1 MTLGWPEAVA
11 RLAGERTRA
20 VTLAGLLK
28 KHGNEA
34 QRDRGALLYT
44 EAKAEIDAVVA
55 GLLVALD
62 QRGGLAAL
70 ADLEARLRRAVE
82 RVKALADH
90 VEPLLPDRVG
100 QKAGIGDILAK
111 TVEALL
117 APLVEAVRALWQA
130 RREDKAL
137 EREDEVLKLA
147 TIRTQLEG
155 TRWPD
160 FAAITA
166 AP

>member
-11 RLAGERTRA
+11 RLAGARTQA

-44 EAKAEIDAVVA
+44 EAKAESDAVLA

-62 QRGGLAAL
+62 QRRGPAAL
-70 ADLEARLRRAVE
+70 PDLEARLRRAVE
-82 RVKALADH
+82 GVKALADH
-90 VEPLLPDRVG
+90 IGPLLPDQAG
-100 QKAGIGDILAK
+100 QKAGVGDLLAN

-117 APLVEAVRALWQA
+117 APLVEAVSTLWQA
-130 RREDKAL
+130 RREDDAL
-137 EREDEVLKLA
+137 ERA
-147 TIRTQLEG
+147 TIRAQLEG

-160 FAAITA
+160 FVAIAA